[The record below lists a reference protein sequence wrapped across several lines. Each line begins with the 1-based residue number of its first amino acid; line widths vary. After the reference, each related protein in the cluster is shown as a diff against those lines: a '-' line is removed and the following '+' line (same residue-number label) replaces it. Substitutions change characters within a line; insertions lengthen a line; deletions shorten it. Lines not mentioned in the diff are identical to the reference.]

1 MREFDEYISSIIGD
15 LKIHENKKYE
25 MAEELRDHL
34 QMLKIEYVSK
44 GYSESEA
51 VIKAIESFGQEKE
64 LKKVFSD
71 SVLNFQNKTTVFTGI
86 VLTLLIYI
94 IGSHIP
100 VSNVNLMF
108 YNTSPIISLILFFLF
123 VPLGYFIPVIFPRI
137 SKTSF
142 IIIATL
148 PLGIITGI
156 CFNLITEAS
165 LHIVF
170 IIGCTFCGVLGSI
183 IGYKALISFNR
194 ILLYFTESI
203 PKRS

>member
-44 GYSESEA
+44 DYSESEA

-183 IGYKALISFNR
+183 IGYKALTSFNR